1 LVKKTKMKIQNKYV
15 LRTII
20 NKFLYL
26 DKKVHEFS
34 MVTRLRPRRGCDIVG
49 RPKKR
54 GSGMMF
60 RSDVAAT

>member
-20 NKFLYL
+20 SEFLYFK
-26 DKKVHEFS
+26 KKVHGFN
-34 MVTRLRPRRGCDIVG
+34 MVTRLRPRRGCDIIA
-49 RPKKR
+49 RPKTR

-60 RSDVAAT
+60 GSDVAAT